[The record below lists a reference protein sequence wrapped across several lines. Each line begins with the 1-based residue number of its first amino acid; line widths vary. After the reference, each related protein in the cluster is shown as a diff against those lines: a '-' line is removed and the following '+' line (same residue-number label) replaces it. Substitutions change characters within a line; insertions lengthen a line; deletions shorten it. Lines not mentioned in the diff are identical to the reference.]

1 MSLRIAVIGRHG
13 QLANSLRKTQP
24 SDISCIYVGRD
35 EIDLFNLAELEKTL
49 ADVDIVINTA
59 AYTAVDQTETD
70 KDGAET
76 LNHIA
81 AEHLAQT
88 ANKIGYR
95 LIHLSTDYV
104 FSGIPGKPW
113 TTMDKPEPLSVY
125 GKSKYAGEQAVIRS
139 GVQAAIIRTSWL
151 YSDTGNNF
159 VNTMLRLLNDKD
171 SLSVVNDQFGSPT
184 SATNL
189 SAFIWAICRIAH
201 WPQIIHFRDQGVTTW
216 FEFAQE
222 IQRQASK
229 IGILDSHCNLVPIST
244 EEYDAPAPRPL
255 NSVLDMSDTPI
266 LVEQHRWQFALSE
279 VLHRIKRRGEG

>member
-24 SDISCIYVGRD
+24 SHTSCLYVGRD
-35 EIDLFNLAELEKTL
+35 EIDLFNLAELEKSL
-49 ADVDIVINTA
+49 AGIDIVINTA
-59 AYTAVDQTETD
+59 AYTAVDQAETD
-70 KDGAET
+70 KDDADA

-81 AEHLAQT
+81 AMNLAQT
-88 ANKIGYR
+88 GKIVGYR

-113 TTMDKPEPLSVY
+113 TTIDTPEPLSVY

-139 GVQAAIIRTSWL
+139 GVKAAIIRTSWL
-151 YSDTGNNF
+151 YSDTGCNF
-159 VNTMLRLLNDKD
+159 VNTMLRLLNNKD

-189 SAFIWAICRIAH
+189 SAFIWAICQIAH
-201 WPQIIHFRDQGVTTW
+201 WPQIIHFRDQGVATW

-229 IGILDSHCNLVPIST
+229 IGILDSHCTLVPIST
-244 EEYDAPAPRPL
+244 EEYGAPAPRPL
-255 NSVLDMSDTPI
+255 NSVLDMSDTPR
-266 LVEQHRWQFALSE
+266 LMEQHRWQFALSE
-279 VLHRIKRRGEG
+279 VLHKIKRRGEG